1 MPELPDL
8 EVFAENL
15 NKRFKG
21 KILER
26 IEVKVPA
33 KLNVAAEELKTTLEG
48 HRLEQVSR
56 EGKTL
61 QLHFGK
67 DKTLGLHL
75 MLHGEIKLL
84 EKDKETKFPI
94 LECYFKG
101 GEGFALTDFQK
112 TATPT
117 FNPEVSKVPDATAK
131 EMNLAYLKDILSKKR
146 MPVKQVLLDQK
157 LIRGIGNA
165 YADEILWAAKIS
177 PFSISKAIPEES
189 VKALH
194 KAINEVLGKAI
205 RQIKKEHPDQ
215 LSGEVRDFLKIHN
228 PHAHQSPDGAE
239 IIVDKKGS
247 RKTYYTNEQKLFD

>member
-26 IEVKVPA
+26 LEVKVAA
-33 KLNVAAEELKTTLEG
+33 KLNVTEQELKTTLEG
-48 HRLEQVSR
+48 HRLEQVTR

-67 DKTLGLHL
+67 NKTLGLHL

-84 EKDKETKFPI
+84 EKDEETKFPI
-94 LECYFKG
+94 LELHFKG
-101 GEGFALTDFQK
+101 DEGFALTDFQK
-112 TATPT
+112 SATPT
-117 FNPEVSKVPDATAK
+117 LNPELSTVPDATAK
-131 EMNLAYLKDILSKKR
+131 EMSFEYLNTILSKKR
-146 MPVKQVLLDQK
+146 TPIKQVLLDQK

-165 YADEILWAAKIS
+165 YADEILWAARIS
-177 PFSISKAIPEES
+177 PFSISKAIPEKS
-189 VKALH
+189 IKALH
-194 KAINEVLGKAI
+194 KAINEVLRDAV

-228 PHAHQSPDGAE
+228 PHAHQSPGGAE
-239 IIVDKKGS
+239 IIVDKKGN
-247 RKTYYTNEQKLFD
+247 RKTYYTNEQKLFS